1 MSGLP
6 TSTDDEIVVAARSLI
21 AHGIRTVIVTL
32 GGRGARMITA
42 TEIVNI
48 PPVKV
53 TPKDTTGAGD
63 AFIGSFA
70 HFYAERGDVEAA
82 LRKAS
87 LYAAHSITRPGTQK
101 AYASADEFETFCREH
116 APLIERA

>member
-1 MSGLP
+1 
-6 TSTDDEIVVAARSLI
+6 
-21 AHGIRTVIVTL
+21 
-32 GGRGARMITA
+32 MITA

-70 HFYAERGDVEAA
+70 RFYAETGNVEAA
-82 LRKAS
+82 LRKAA

-101 AYASADEFETFCREH
+101 AYASVDEFETFCREH
-116 APLIERA
+116 TPLTERA